1 MAKKIDGYIKLQIP
15 AGGANPAPP
24 VGPALGQKGVNIM
37 DFCKQ
42 FNAKT
47 QDQPGMIIPVVITVY
62 ADRSFSFIC
71 KTPPAAV
78 LIKKAAGLD
87 KASGEP
93 NNAVMALET
102 TGTPADCVK
111 LGLKVLGD
119 IGIEIDMVFSGI
131 NLGGNMGTDTLYS
144 GTVAAAIE
152 GSVCGKPSVAVSVN
166 SHNAAHFEYACRLAA
181 RCAQNACGRLEPGTV
196 LNINVPD
203 LPDAEIKGTRITTL
217 GKRNYEPWF
226 VLESGQE
233 HDADN
238 IDLCYRYGGNPINYD
253 MDDKNADVAA
263 VAEGYASIT
272 PLMHNLTAR
281 DMVEEIKKWRLI

>member
-1 MAKKIDGYIKLQIP
+1 MKILISNDDGINAIGIYELTKALSEVAKVYVC
-15 AGGANPAPP
+15 APH
-24 VGPALGQKGVNIM
+24 Q
-37 DFCKQ
+37 Q
-42 FNAKT
+42 
-47 QDQPGMIIPVVITVY
+47 
-62 ADRSFSFIC
+62 RSAASHSISFRDPIRVRR
-71 KTPPAAV
+71 TEF
-78 LIKKAAGLD
+78 D
-87 KASGEP
+87 
-93 NNAVMALET
+93 NAVMALET

-203 LPDAEIKGTRITTL
+203 LPDAEIKAPELQHWAKEIMSHGSYL
-217 GKRNYEPWF
+217 NQGRNMMQII
-226 VLESGQE
+226 LICATG
-233 HDADN
+233 
-238 IDLCYRYGGNPINYD
+238 
-253 MDDKNADVAA
+253 MAA
-263 VAEGYASIT
+263 IRLT
-272 PLMHNLTAR
+272 MIWMTKTQMWLQLMRGMLP
-281 DMVEEIKKWRLI
+281 

>member
-1 MAKKIDGYIKLQIP
+1 MKILISNDDGINAIGIYELTKALSEV
-15 AGGANPAPP
+15 AEVYVCAPH
-24 VGPALGQKGVNIM
+24 Q
-37 DFCKQ
+37 Q
-42 FNAKT
+42 
-47 QDQPGMIIPVVITVY
+47 
-62 ADRSFSFIC
+62 RSAASHSISFRDPIRVRR
-71 KTPPAAV
+71 TEF
-78 LIKKAAGLD
+78 D
-87 KASGEP
+87 
-93 NNAVMALET
+93 NAVMALET

-181 RCAQNACGRLEPGTV
+181 RCAQNACGKLLPGTV

-253 MDDKNADVAA
+253 MEDENADVAA
-263 VAEGYASIT
+263 VDEGYASIT